1 MSQPSNARS
10 LIPRRIASLAKKGKE
25 IPTAADATG
34 SGRAGSSKGV
44 GCRCRPAGAFFFLPA
59 RILLQARG
67 ATTVRR
73 RYTMLFVYSPV
84 LRAHA
89 SRAEGSRSKRRIER
103 GVTSVQ
109 TTQPSC
115 ALGVLRLHGQPF
127 DPRTIMTSDDRL
139 REWSRL
145 QLKSLG
151 TARLLIDL
159 DYTSIINSKSC
170 LATTIVFYFRAPF
183 VFFII
188 RLF

>member
-25 IPTAADATG
+25 IPTAAATG

-59 RILLQARG
+59 RILLQARRG
-67 ATTVRR
+67 GCA
-73 RYTMLFVYSPV
+73 S

-89 SRAEGSRSKRRIER
+89 SRAEGSRSKRRIEH
-103 GVTSVQ
+103 VTSVR

-139 REWSRL
+139 RERSRL

-159 DYTSIINSKSC
+159 DYTSVIDSKSC

>member
-25 IPTAADATG
+25 IPTAAATG

-103 GVTSVQ
+103 VTSVR

-145 QLKSLG
+145 QLNHPV
-151 TARLLIDL
+151 RLICDL
-159 DYTSIINSKSC
+159 SFHRKKNMICDM
-170 LATTIVFYFRAPF
+170 
-183 VFFII
+183 
-188 RLF
+188 